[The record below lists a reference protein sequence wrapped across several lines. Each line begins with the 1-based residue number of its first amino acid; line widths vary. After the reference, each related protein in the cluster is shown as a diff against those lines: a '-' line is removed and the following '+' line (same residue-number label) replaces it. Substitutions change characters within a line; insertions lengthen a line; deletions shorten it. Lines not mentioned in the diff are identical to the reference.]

1 MLLSI
6 GMIVKNEE
14 KYLEQCLTALK
25 PILENVDS
33 ELIIA
38 DTGSTDNTVEIAKKF
53 TDKVYFFEW
62 INDFAAARN
71 FTMEKS
77 VGEWFMFLDADE
89 VFQSCDEII
98 RFFNSGE
105 YKSFGNASYTIRSY
119 SDESDLNLF
128 SDSVAVRF
136 AKRYPDVAFRNKVHE
151 GFYPLHNPVKMLH
164 TVADHY
170 GYFYKNAGAVTEM
183 AYNKSK
189 RNLELLFESINNPPF
204 DFSAYREIADCYN
217 VIKDDDN
224 ALKYINIGLDT
235 LSHSHIAIT
244 QYYSFKAVY
253 MCQEKKYNELVEVC
267 NDYFSDKNTF
277 RKNPIATDVDMY
289 ALRGEGYFYTN
300 SYDKAAESFIQFFK
314 LYKDY
319 KNGKLNTQDLLY
331 SILKSNDRILK
342 NAYVMFLFSCI
353 KLKKYSIAMEQLKE
367 FPVEIFQDDKK
378 YMLAHFR
385 DRAEIMLHTGWKSVK
400 KFISLLDDENKKQF
414 FRILRGK
421 LFYTDKPEELLRV
434 LSEFKESVPE
444 AEDAIEL
451 YRSYFNDD
459 IRYEQITSF
468 TEKYGSVGN
477 IDILLIMLIRG
488 MNISCFL
495 NAKDIDVQSSAHDY
509 FEFFP
514 DKVDLLEVYDVFML
528 SADVVAKAASFYGW
542 AMIEAI
548 NSGKDMSV
556 LFEVFGNIS
565 VKWYSDNPYA
575 LSVPGDIRA
584 GEIVHIITEARKI
597 KDYQTCIAEMRRLIK
612 VCPSAA
618 PFVSEYRKVIEQEI
632 APKKD
637 VRSELAEMSEAVK
650 KNIRSMIEAGDIS
663 SAENTLLELEKLCPA
678 DAEIGILKYEI
689 KKRKMC

>member
-14 KYLEQCLTALK
+14 KYLERCLTSLK

-62 INDFAAARN
+62 IDDFSAARN

-77 VGEWFMFLDADE
+77 SGEWFMFLDADE
-89 VFQSCDEII
+89 IFQSCDDII
-98 RFFNSGE
+98 GFFGSNDIKT
-105 YKSFGNASYTIRSY
+105 YGNAAYTVRSYT
-119 SDESDLNLF
+119 DEADMSEYI
-128 SDSVAVRF
+128 DSFVVRI
-136 AKRYPDVAFRNKVHE
+136 AKRYPDVKFANKIHE
-151 GFYPLHNPVKMLH
+151 ALTPLHGQVKLL
-164 TVADHY
+164 TTIADHY
-170 GYFYKNAGAVTEM
+170 GYLYNTNGVPTEQ
-183 AYNKSK
+183 AYIKSQ
-189 RNLELLFESINNPPF
+189 RNLEPLLKSLEAPEVEYNVYN
-204 DFSAYREIADCYN
+204 EIADCYN
-217 VIKDDDN
+217 VIGEKEK
-224 ALKYINIGLDT
+224 ALEYVSKGLEVLD
-235 LSHSHIAIT
+235 HRHIAIN
-244 QYYSFKAVY
+244 QYYSSMAVLLMNLKRY
-253 MCQEKKYNELVEVC
+253 DDAIEICS
-267 NDYFSDKNTF
+267 DYFGSGNPSRQKVIASDM
-277 RKNPIATDVDMY
+277 DMY
-289 ALRGEGYFYTN
+289 AIRGESYFRTGEFV
-300 SYDKAAESFIQFFK
+300 KALDDFRNFFSV
-314 LYKDY
+314 YKDY
-319 KNGKLNTQDLLY
+319 KNNKLNTEDLLFNH
-331 SILKSNDRILK
+331 IKVKDRNVKYIFH
-342 NAYVMFLFSCI
+342 MFLETCI
-353 KLKKYSIAMEQLKE
+353 ELHEYSIAEEYLKRINIE
-367 FPVEIFQDDKK
+367 NYQNDRD

-385 DRAEIMLHTGWKSVK
+385 DRAEIMLHTGWKSAK

-414 FRILRGK
+414 FCILRGK

-434 LSEFKESVPE
+434 LAEFKESVPE

-459 IRYEQITSF
+459 LRYEQIKSF
-468 TEKYGSVGN
+468 IEKFGAVGN
-477 IDILLIMLIRG
+477 VDILLIMLIRG
-488 MNISCFL
+488 MDISCFL
-495 NAKDIDVQSSAHDY
+495 NAKNIDVQSSAHDY
-509 FEFFP
+509 FELFP

-689 KKRKMC
+689 KKRKMY